1 VAGTPTPPKGRP
13 TAGRHERRQAAD
25 AHAGRRR
32 RSVAVLAVGAVL
44 LVGALLVVAFQT
56 GGDDGDD
63 ASTTEATSFDLPAL
77 ERDGRVRL
85 ADFRGRPLVVNFFAS
100 WCTQCDAELPDFRE
114 TALALAGQVDF
125 LFVNSN
131 EDGNW
136 RPMAERNDI
145 LEFPLAEDVG
155 GTQGNGLY
163 RSVGGPGG
171 MPITAFY
178 DADGNLV
185 DVAFGA
191 LLGGALDDR
200 LETLYGVRPS

>member
-1 VAGTPTPPKGRP
+1 VARKPTPPKGRP
-13 TAGRHERRQAAD
+13 TP
-25 AHAGRRR
+25 GRRERQRAAAARPRRGR
-32 RSVAVLAVGAVL
+32 RSVLAFGVAAVLAVA
-44 LVGALLVVAFQT
+44 ALLVVAFQA
-56 GGDDGDD
+56 GDGRDDG
-63 ASTTEATSFDLPAL
+63 SGTTDATSFDLPAL
-77 ERDGRVRL
+77 EGDGRVRL

-114 TALALAGQVDF
+114 TALALEGQVDF
-125 LFVNSN
+125 LVVNAN
-131 EDGNW
+131 EDGDW

-145 LEFPLAEDVG
+145 LAFPLAEDVG

-163 RSVGGPGG
+163 RAVGGPGG

-178 DADGNLV
+178 DTDGNLV

-200 LETLYGVRPS
+200 LEELYGVRPS

>member
-1 VAGTPTPPKGRP
+1 MVGKPTPPKGRP
-13 TAGRHERRQAAD
+13 TPGRHGRQRASATPTRP
-25 AHAGRRR
+25 GRR
-32 RSVAVLAVGAVL
+32 SAVAFGVVAVLAVA
-44 LVGALLVVAFQT
+44 ALLVVAFQT
-56 GGDDGDD
+56 DDGDEGPAPTD
-63 ASTTEATSFDLPAL
+63 AASFDLPAL
-77 ERDGRVRL
+77 EGDGRVRL

-100 WCTQCDAELPDFRE
+100 WCTQCDAELPEFRDAAH
-114 TALALAGQVDF
+114 ALDGQVEF

-131 EDGNW
+131 EDGDW

-145 LEFPLAEDVG
+145 LEFPLAKDVG

-163 RSVGGPGG
+163 RAVGGPGG

-178 DADGNLV
+178 DAEGNLV

-200 LETLYGVRPS
+200 LQELYGVRPA

>member
-1 VAGTPTPPKGRP
+1 VLVVGA
-13 TAGRHERRQAAD
+13 
-25 AHAGRRR
+25 
-32 RSVAVLAVGAVL
+32 VAVLVVAG
-44 LVGALLVVAFQT
+44 LLVVAFQA
-56 GGDDGDD
+56 GDSRDDDG
-63 ASTTEATSFDLPAL
+63 STTDATSFDLPAL
-77 ERDGRVRL
+77 ENDGRVRL

-114 TALALAGQVDF
+114 AARALDGQVDF

-131 EDGNW
+131 EDGDW

-145 LEFPLAEDVG
+145 LEFPLAKDVG

-163 RSVGGPGG
+163 RAVGGPGG

-200 LETLYGVRPS
+200 LEELYGVRPS

>member
-1 VAGTPTPPKGRP
+1 
-13 TAGRHERRQAAD
+13 
-25 AHAGRRR
+25 
-32 RSVAVLAVGAVL
+32 VAVLAVA
-44 LVGALLVVAFQT
+44 ALLVVAFQT
-56 GGDDGDD
+56 DNDEGSGTTD
-63 ASTTEATSFDLPAL
+63 AASFDLPAL
-77 ERDGRVRL
+77 EGDGRVRL

-100 WCTQCDAELPDFRE
+100 WCTQCDAELPEFRD
-114 TALALAGQVDF
+114 TARAVDGQVDF

-131 EDGNW
+131 EHGDW

-145 LEFPLAEDVG
+145 LELPLAKDVG

-163 RSVGGPGG
+163 RAVGGPGG

-178 DADGNLV
+178 DAEGNLV

-200 LETLYGVRPS
+200 LEALYGVRPA

>member
-1 VAGTPTPPKGRP
+1 MARKPTPPKGRP
-13 TAGRHERRQAAD
+13 TPGRHERQRVGAT
-25 AHAGRRR
+25 HALRRR
-32 RSVAVLAVGAVL
+32 RSALAFGVVAVLAVA
-44 LVGALLVVAFQT
+44 ALLVVAFQV
-56 GGDDGDD
+56 DDGDEGSATTD
-63 ASTTEATSFDLPAL
+63 AASFDLPAL
-77 ERDGRVRL
+77 EGDGRVRL

-100 WCTQCDAELPDFRE
+100 WCTQCDAELPEFRD
-114 TALALAGQVDF
+114 TAQALDRQVDF

-131 EDGNW
+131 EDGDW

-145 LEFPLAEDVG
+145 LEFPLAKDVG

-163 RSVGGPGG
+163 RAVGGPGG

-178 DADGNLV
+178 DAEGNLV

-200 LETLYGVRPS
+200 LEDLYGVRPA